1 MRVVFDTVL
10 PHVNCVGF
18 VVNSTNE
25 RLDERTANVFND
37 VLQLF
42 SKGVGANIL
51 PIFTFADGG
60 VPLARQALIAD
71 KVLPDPNFFWVKVNN
86 RPFSC
91 TLEDQHVDPKNAG
104 GDGELR
110 IHFDLANH
118 GIKSMFETVLKFP
131 TCSLSDSVEVLKAR
145 SNQHKLLMQVHDS
158 IRDSMTE
165 VQQVKS
171 TLAAFV
177 SSIGAPPETLIE
189 VKVPSTNQVHNKLG
203 EFVTNC
209 KNCSTTCHY
218 PCAIGPD
225 SSKIGC
231 AAMKDGVCVKCRCS
245 HAAHYHME
253 FHWEVTYQTEYHT
266 PQELLDQ
273 WKSHTGSLEE
283 ALLIALKSLES
294 KRRGLSDKLRMADEE
309 KTKLDR
315 MCLRNDPNKLLRYL
329 EVLQEN
335 FKGEGHDMQEFERAK
350 DLCILAAGLA
360 RNRDH
365 DSKSQKVIEK
375 IKEIL
380 QERVDKLKAS
390 ENPALLMKRMNDET
404 SHIYA
409 TIYEMLP
416 THVQSKADKPP
427 SANWAQ
433 RNLLGATNWKVVTFL
448 ENLKL
453 MAKALKLLLETRPPR
468 QSGCGQPHRAAEQGP
483 WRCAHCSF
491 GNGSTAD
498 KCGE

>member
-1 MRVVFDTVL
+1 
-10 PHVNCVGF
+10 
-18 VVNSTNE
+18 
-25 RLDERTANVFND
+25 
-37 VLQLF
+37 
-42 SKGVGANIL
+42 
-51 PIFTFADGG
+51 
-60 VPLARQALIAD
+60 
-71 KVLPDPNFFWVKVNN
+71 
-86 RPFSC
+86 
-91 TLEDQHVDPKNAG
+91 
-104 GDGELR
+104 
-110 IHFDLANH
+110 
-118 GIKSMFETVLKFP
+118 
-131 TCSLSDSVEVLKAR
+131 
-145 SNQHKLLMQVHDS
+145 
-158 IRDSMTE
+158 
-165 VQQVKS
+165 
-171 TLAAFV
+171 
-177 SSIGAPPETLIE
+177 
-189 VKVPSTNQVHNKLG
+189 
-203 EFVTNC
+203 
-209 KNCSTTCHY
+209 
-218 PCAIGPD
+218 
-225 SSKIGC
+225 
-231 AAMKDGVCVKCRCS
+231 
-245 HAAHYHME
+245 
-253 FHWEVTYQTEYHT
+253 
-266 PQELLDQ
+266 
-273 WKSHTGSLEE
+273 
-283 ALLIALKSLES
+283 
-294 KRRGLSDKLRMADEE
+294 MADEE

-350 DLCILAAGLA
+350 DLCILAADLA

-390 ENPALLMKRMNDET
+390 ENPALLMKQMNAET

-433 RNLLGATNWKVVTFL
+433 RNLLGATNWKDVTFL

-491 GNGSTAD
+491 GNGPTAD